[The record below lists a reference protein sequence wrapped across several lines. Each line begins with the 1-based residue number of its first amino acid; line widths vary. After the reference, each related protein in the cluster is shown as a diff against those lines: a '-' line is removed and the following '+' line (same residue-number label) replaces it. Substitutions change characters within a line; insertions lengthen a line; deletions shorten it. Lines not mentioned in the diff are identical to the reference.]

1 MRRRP
6 GSNRQVRFLGYRR
19 DIPDLLGIMDMVVM
33 PSLRESFGIV
43 ALEAMAMKV
52 PVVASRIGG
61 LEEVVEHERTGL
73 LVPPGD
79 ADALAE
85 AIRTLAENPEM
96 RINMGEAGR
105 QRVAEKFSI
114 ESTIR
119 RTEEIYLECLGGT
132 PGPAA

>member
-1 MRRRP
+1 
-6 GSNRQVRFLGYRR
+6 
-19 DIPDLLGIMDMVVM
+19 M

-43 ALEAMAMKV
+43 ALEAMAMKL
-52 PVVASRIGG
+52 PVIASRIGG

-79 ADALAE
+79 AAALAE

-96 RINMGEAGR
+96 RRNMGEAGR

-119 RTEEIYLECLGGT
+119 RTEALYLECLEGS
-132 PGPAA
+132 PSPAA

>member
-1 MRRRP
+1 M
-6 GSNRQVRFLGYRR
+6 
-19 DIPDLLGIMDMVVM
+19 DLVVM

-52 PVVASRIGG
+52 PVIASRIGG
-61 LEEVVEHERTGL
+61 LAEIVVNEKTGF

-85 AIRTLAENPEM
+85 AIRTLTENPEM
-96 RINMGEAGR
+96 RRNMGEAGR
-105 QRVAEKFSI
+105 QRVAEVFSI

-119 RTEEIYLECLGGT
+119 RTEELYLECLEGST
-132 PGPAA
+132 AAAA